1 MSIDSIPGKTNYESF
16 EDDSIFKK
24 NNEHILNHKMEPN
37 SDIQVS
43 PIREPGK
50 RAFDWRIF
58 SVKVVCL
65 VFIVVSWFV
74 VATPYAS
81 LVRYFLS
88 PEVSYIW

>member
-1 MSIDSIPGKTNYESF
+1 MTTKGIAYQVVDESIEGNPIINCE
-16 EDDSIFKK
+16 KK
-24 NNEHILNHKMEPN
+24 VVQSKPK
-37 SDIQVS
+37 VS